1 MNNLKLYALPILE
14 RRKNEVRDA
23 KISLVAE
30 HAPRDES
37 IQNEIRKRYSL
48 SEEIALL
55 RKEVNELRNAMAEL
69 LQLEP
74 LSEKEKEF
82 TDYHRYVEKCKS
94 SIKEEK

>member
-1 MNNLKLYALPILE
+1 MSNLKVYALPILE

-30 HAPRDES
+30 HASRDEQ
-37 IQNEIRKRYSL
+37 IQNEIRKKYSL

-55 RKEVNELRNAMAEL
+55 RKEVNELRSVMAE

-74 LSEKEKEF
+74 LSEESKEF
-82 TDYHRYVEKCKS
+82 ANYYQYIEKCKS
-94 SIKEEK
+94 RIKEEK